1 MHRRTLLVGLQS
13 AIASALWLIAL
24 LAHGAEAPAINAYMS
39 IGVQS
44 AVEALIPEFEQA
56 TGQRIVATWATSAT
70 LDKRLRAGES
80 ADLLI
85 STHGGIDSLM
95 RDGKVSPG
103 TRVDLANSVVAI
115 AVRKGEAQ
123 PDISTP
129 EALKRALL
137 AARSISY
144 SDPAAG
150 GTSGVHFAKVLEQL
164 GIADAMRAK
173 TRFPPPNGFAASLL
187 ATGEVDLAV
196 QQTQELASV
205 PGVQVVGPLPAG
217 LQLVTTFA
225 AGIPT
230 TSNQRAAARAFVR
243 FLESPKARAVMQQ
256 KGLQPAAI
264 GSTADSTRDIAAM
277 RAALAP
283 TGKLRAAFLST
294 NPVQARIDP
303 QSGAISGP
311 VKDLTEHLATRL
323 SVPYELLPIPDACR
337 VIDALREGKADVG
350 YLAVDATRAKEV
362 DFVGAYAVMRSSF
375 VVASNSALKEST
387 SLDRE
392 GVVIGVVQGVS
403 QQLFASS
410 HYKKAQVRIF
420 AEQPTRAEL
429 EALLGSGEVTAFG
442 MNRQRALDFAKDS
455 TLLRALDDSFF
466 DVPQAFAIT
475 KNQTSRSALLEDFAN
490 EVRRSGFVATS
501 LAKAGLQQS
510 VGVAP

>member
-1 MHRRTLLVGLQS
+1 MRHFRKASLFASTLLLT
-13 AIASALWLIAL
+13 AS
-24 LAHGAEAPAINAYMS
+24 LASSAEAPVVTAYMS

-44 AVEALIPEFEQA
+44 AVETLIPQFEQA
-56 TGQRIVATWATSAT
+56 TGQRVVATWATSAT

-85 STHGGIDSLM
+85 STRGGIDALIS
-95 RDGKVSPG
+95 DGRVTPG
-103 TRVDLANSVVAI
+103 TRVDLTDSVVAI
-115 AVRKGEAQ
+115 AIRAGGAK

-129 EALKRALL
+129 DALKRSLL

-164 GIADAMRAK
+164 GIAEAMRAK

-187 ATGEVDLAV
+187 ATGDVDLAV

-205 PGVQVVGPLPAG
+205 PGVQVVGPLPAE

-225 AGIPT
+225 AGIPA
-230 TSNQRAAARAFVR
+230 SAKRAAAAKAFVQ
-243 FLESPKARAVMQQ
+243 FLQSPRAQAVMKQ
-256 KGLQPAAI
+256 KGLQPVE
-264 GSTADSTRDIAAM
+264 TPDVAAM
-277 RAALAP
+277 RSAIAP
-283 TGKLRAAFLST
+283 SGTLRAAFLST

-303 QSGAISGP
+303 KSGAISGP
-311 VKDLTEHLATRL
+311 VKDLTEELASRL
-323 SVPYELLPIPDACR
+323 NVPYVLVPVPDAR
-337 VIDALREGKADVG
+337 AVIDTLREGRADIG

-362 DFVGAYAVMRSSF
+362 DFVGAYAVMRSSY
-375 VVASNSALKEST
+375 VVSSSSPLRDST
-387 SLDRE
+387 GMDRE
-392 GVVIGVVQGVS
+392 GVVIGAVKGVS

-410 HYKKAQVRIF
+410 FYKQARVRIF
-420 AEQPTRAEL
+420 PEQPTRADL
-429 EALLGSGEVTAFG
+429 EALLASGELTAFG
-442 MNRQRALDFAKDS
+442 MNRQRALDFTKDS

-466 DVPQAFAIT
+466 DVLQAFAIN
-475 KNQTSRSALLEDFAN
+475 KNQPASYATLDAFAAD
-490 EVRRSGFVATS
+490 VRRSGFVGTS

>member
-1 MHRRTLLVGLQS
+1 MRHFGSTFL
-13 AIASALWLIAL
+13 IASALLASV
-24 LAHGAEAPAINAYMS
+24 AHGAEAALKAYMS

-56 TGQRIVATWATSAT
+56 TGQRVVATWATSAT

-85 STHGGIDSLM
+85 STRGGVDALISE
-95 RDGKVSPG
+95 GKVSPG
-103 TRVDLANSVVAI
+103 TRADIASSVVAL
-115 AVRKGEAQ
+115 AVRTGEAQ

-129 EALKRALL
+129 DALKRALL

-164 GIADAMRAK
+164 GIADAMRPK
-173 TRFPPPNGFAASLL
+173 TRFPPPSGFAASLL
-187 ATGEVDLAV
+187 AAGEVDLAI

-205 PGVQVVGPLPAG
+205 PGVQVVGPLPAE

-225 AGIPT
+225 AGIPA
-230 TSNQRAAARAFVR
+230 SSGQAASAKAFVT
-243 FLESPKARAVMQQ
+243 FLQSPRAQAVMKQ
-256 KGLQPAAI
+256 KGLQPAGI
-264 GSTADSTRDIAAM
+264 PDVAAM

-283 TGKLRAAFLST
+283 SGTLRAAFLST

-303 QSGAISGP
+303 KSGAISGP
-311 VKDLTEHLATRL
+311 VKDLTEELAGRL
-323 SVPYELLPIPDACR
+323 SVPYELVPVPDAR
-337 VIDALREGKADVG
+337 KVINTLRDGKADIG
-350 YLAVDATRAKEV
+350 YLAVDATRAQEV
-362 DFVGAYAVMRSSF
+362 DFVGSYAVMRSSY
-375 VVASNSALKEST
+375 VVSSTSPLKDST

-392 GVVIGVVQGVS
+392 GVVIGAVKGVS

-410 HYKKAQVRIF
+410 FYKTARVRVF
-420 AEQPTRAEL
+420 TEQPTRAEL
-429 EALLGSGEVTAFG
+429 EALLGSGELTAFG
-442 MNRQRALDFAKDS
+442 MNRQRALDFTKES

-466 DVPQAFAIT
+466 DVPPAFAIN
-475 KNQTSRSALLEDFAN
+475 KNQSARFAILDAFAAD
-490 EVRRSGFVATS
+490 VRRSGVVAAS

-510 VGVAP
+510 V

>member
-1 MHRRTLLVGLQS
+1 MHSRTLLLGL
-13 AIASALWLIAL
+13 ASALAPAL
-24 LAHGAEAPAINAYMS
+24 LLAVPGARGAEAPAVNAYMS

-70 LDKRLRAGES
+70 LDKRLRAGEP

-85 STHGGIDSLM
+85 STHAGIDSLIG
-95 RDGKVSPG
+95 DGKVSPG
-103 TRVDLANSVVAI
+103 TRVDIARSVVAV
-115 AVRKGEAQ
+115 AVRTGEAR

-129 EALKRALL
+129 DALKRTLL

-150 GTSGVHFAKVLEQL
+150 GTSGVHFAKVLEQI

-205 PGVQVVGPLPAG
+205 PGVQVVGPLPAE

-243 FLESPKARAVMQQ
+243 FLESPRARAVMTQ
-256 KGLQPAAI
+256 KGLQVAGGPAVEA
-264 GSTADSTRDIAAM
+264 TTDVAAM

-283 TGKLRAAFLST
+283 TGTLRAAFLST
-294 NPVQARIDP
+294 NPVQGRIDP

-311 VKDLTEHLATRL
+311 VQDLTEQLAARL
-323 SVPYELLPIPDACR
+323 SVPYVMVPVPDARR
-337 VIDALREGKADVG
+337 VIDTLREGNADIG
-350 YLAVDATRAKEV
+350 YLAVDASRAQEV

-375 VVASNSALKEST
+375 VVAAGSPIKEST
-387 SLDRE
+387 GLDRD
-392 GVVIGVVQGVS
+392 GVVIGVVKGVS

-410 HYKKAQVRIF
+410 FYKKARVRIF
-420 AEQPTRAEL
+420 AGQPTRAEL
-429 EALLGSGEVTAFG
+429 EALLGSGELTAFG
-442 MNRQRALDFAKDS
+442 MNRQRALDFAKES
-455 TLLRALDDSFF
+455 PRLRALDDSFF
-466 DVPQAFAIT
+466 DVPQAFAINR
-475 KNQTSRSALLEDFAN
+475 NQPARFAILDAFAADI
-490 EVRRSGFVATS
+490 RRSGFVAAS